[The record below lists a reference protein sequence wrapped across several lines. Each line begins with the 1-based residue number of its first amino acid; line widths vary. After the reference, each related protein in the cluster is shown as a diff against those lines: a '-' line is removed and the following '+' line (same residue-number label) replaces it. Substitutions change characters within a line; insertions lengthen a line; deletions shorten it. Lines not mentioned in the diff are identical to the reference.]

1 MKKETFDRSYLG
13 RPKVTPPTAANKAAL
28 NRAANMFD
36 SNAAFI
42 KAIGVAETTYYKW
55 RRGVKWMS
63 YKTAFKIEG
72 ITNGQVKAIDLLPK

>member
-1 MKKETFDRSYLG
+1 
-13 RPKVTPPTAANKAAL
+13 
-28 NRAANMFD
+28 MFD